1 MDGTLALLMRIAV
14 IGAYGLVG
22 SYVSARLVA
31 DGHRVVG
38 VGRDIDAACRRF
50 PALAWKRADMA
61 HASVAEWTAVLAD
74 TEAVINCAGA
84 LQDSPRDDLKAVH
97 VEGVRRLAEA
107 CEAIG
112 VRRLV
117 HISAAGVEPGRG
129 TAFNTTKLE
138 AETLLA
144 QSALE
149 WIILRPGLVF
159 APAAYGGT
167 ALLRGLAGFP
177 GAIPVVFGESLV
189 QIIGAEDLA
198 AAIARCLTPDAP
210 TRVRLDM
217 VHGETLTMID
227 LVGRL
232 RGWLGLRPVRTIRL
246 PLGLARAT
254 AAASDALAWLG
265 WRSPMR
271 TAALEQLR
279 MGVRGRAED
288 AARLGTAP
296 RSFNA
301 LLAAAPSGIQERWF
315 ARAYFAKPAILVCL
329 FAFWLLSGLIGLT
342 VGLKDA
348 IAILTASGMDAGLA
362 RGAVIGG
369 SLIDIALAL
378 LLIWRPTAA
387 RALQGMLL
395 VTMGY
400 LLAGTLV
407 RPDLWLDP
415 MGPLL
420 KSIPAAFLAVAA
432 LATLDER

>member
-1 MDGTLALLMRIAV
+1 MRIAIV
-14 IGAYGLVG
+14 GAYGLIG
-22 SYVSARLVA
+22 SYVSARLAA
-31 DGHRVVG
+31 DGHVVVG
-38 VGRDIDAACRRF
+38 VGRDIDAARRRF
-50 PALAWKRADMA
+50 PALEWKRADVA
-61 HASVAEWTAVLAD
+61 KASIADWTVVLAG

-84 LQDSPRDDLKAVH
+84 LQDSHRDDLKAVH
-97 VEGVRRLAEA
+97 VEGVRRLIKA
-107 CEAIG
+107 CEGIG

-117 HISAAGVEPGRG
+117 HISAAGVEPGRR
-129 TAFNTTKLE
+129 TAFNATKLE

-144 QSALE
+144 QSSLD
-149 WIILRPGLVF
+149 WITLRPGLVF

-177 GAIPVVFGESLV
+177 VASPVVFGDSLV
-189 QIIGAEDLA
+189 QTIGAEDLA
-198 AAIARCLTPDAP
+198 VAVARCLAPDAP
-210 TRVRLDM
+210 TRVSLDL
-217 VHGETLTMID
+217 VHGEALTLID

-288 AARLGTAP
+288 AARLRCAP
-296 RSFNA
+296 RSFDA
-301 LLAAAPSGIQERWF
+301 LLAAAPSGVQERWF
-315 ARAYFAKPAILVCL
+315 ARAYFAKPAILACL

-348 IAILTASGMDAGLA
+348 ITVLTASGMDAGLA
-362 RGAVIGG
+362 TTAVIGG
-369 SLIDIALAL
+369 SLVDIALAL

-395 VTMGY
+395 VTVGY
-400 LLAGTLV
+400 LLGGALV

-420 KSIPAAFLAVAA
+420 KSIPAAFLALAA

>member
-1 MDGTLALLMRIAV
+1 MRIAV
-14 IGAYGLVG
+14 IGAYGLIG
-22 SYVSARLVA
+22 SYVSARLAA
-31 DGHRVVG
+31 DGHQVVG
-38 VGRDIDAACRRF
+38 VGRDIDAAGRRF
-50 PALAWKRADMA
+50 PAEWKRADMA
-61 HASVAEWTAVLAD
+61 TASVEEWTVVLAD
-74 TEAVINCAGA
+74 TVAVINCAGA

-117 HISAAGVEPGRG
+117 HISAAGVGPGRR
-129 TAFNTTKLE
+129 TAFNNTKLE

-144 QSALE
+144 KSALE

-159 APAAYGGT
+159 AQTAYGGT

-177 GAIPVVFGESLV
+177 GASPVVFGESLV
-189 QIIGAEDLA
+189 QVIGAEDLA
-198 AAIARCLTPDAP
+198 AAVARCLAPDAP
-210 TRVRLDM
+210 TRVSLDM
-217 VHGETLTMID
+217 VHDEALTLID

-232 RGWLGLRPVRTIRL
+232 RGWLGLRPVRTVRL
-246 PLGLARAT
+246 PLGVARVT
-254 AAASDALAWLG
+254 AAVSDALAFLG

-288 AARLGTAP
+288 AARLGVAP
-296 RSFNA
+296 RSLDA
-301 LLAAAPSGIQERWF
+301 LLAAAPSGVQERWF
-315 ARAYFAKPAILVCL
+315 ARIYFAKPAILICL
-329 FAFWLLSGLIGLT
+329 FSFWLLSGLIGLT
-342 VGLKDA
+342 VGLRDA
-348 IAILTASGMDAGLA
+348 IAILTASGMDAGVA
-362 RGAVIGG
+362 SGAVIGG
-369 SLIDIALAL
+369 SLVDIALAL
-378 LLIWRPTAA
+378 LLSWRPTAA

-395 VTMGY
+395 VTIGY
-400 LLAGTLV
+400 LLAGALV

-420 KSIPAAFLAVAA
+420 KSIPAGFLAVAA

>member
-1 MDGTLALLMRIAV
+1 MRIAI
-14 IGAYGLVG
+14 IGAYGLIG
-22 SYVSARLVA
+22 SYVSARLAA
-31 DGHRVVG
+31 DGHVVVG
-38 VGRDIDAACRRF
+38 IGRDIDAARRRF

-61 HASVAEWTAVLAD
+61 KASVADWAIVLAD

-84 LQDSPRDDLKAVH
+84 LQDSPRDDLAAVH
-97 VEGVRRLAEA
+97 VEGVRRLAKA
-107 CEAIG
+107 CEGIG

-117 HISAAGVEPGRG
+117 HISAAGIAPGRR
-129 TAFNTTKLE
+129 TAFNATKLE

-144 QSALE
+144 QSPLA

-177 GAIPVVFGESLV
+177 GASPVVFGDSLV
-189 QIIGAEDLA
+189 QTIGAEDLA
-198 AAIARCLTPDAP
+198 IAVARCLAPDAP
-210 TRVRLDM
+210 TRVSLDL
-217 VHGETLTMID
+217 VHGEALTLID

-232 RGWLGLRPVRTIRL
+232 RGWLGLPPVRTVRL
-246 PLGLARAT
+246 PLVLARTT
-254 AAASDALAWLG
+254 AAVGDGLAWLG

-288 AARLGTAP
+288 AVRLGLAP
-296 RSFNA
+296 RSFDA
-301 LLAAAPSGIQERWF
+301 LLAAAPSGVQERWF
-315 ARAYFAKPAILVCL
+315 ARAYFAKPAILACL
-329 FAFWLLSGLIGLT
+329 FVFWLLSGLIGLT

-348 IAILTASGMDAGLA
+348 IAVLTASGMDARLA
-362 RGAVIGG
+362 AGAVIGG
-369 SLIDIALAL
+369 SLIDITLAL

-395 VTMGY
+395 VTVGY
-400 LLAGTLV
+400 LLGGSLL

-420 KSIPAAFLAVAA
+420 KSIPAAFLALAA